1 MDEDMDMVSA
11 YTERMRVAGSRL
23 ACGGCVLDS
32 TLVALRL
39 IHLRKSIASLRFE
52 VRTVWLKALL
62 ATHHD
67 RFHVRG
73 KMQDPRPVDDRQY
86 LELIGL

>member
-11 YTERMRVAGSRL
+11 YTERARVACSRL
-23 ACGGCVLDS
+23 ACGGCVIDS
-32 TLVALRL
+32 TLIALRL

-52 VRTVWLKALL
+52 VRTVWLKDLL
-62 ATHHD
+62 ALYHD

-73 KMQDPRPVDDRQY
+73 IMQDPRPVDDLEY
-86 LELIGL
+86 LGLAGL